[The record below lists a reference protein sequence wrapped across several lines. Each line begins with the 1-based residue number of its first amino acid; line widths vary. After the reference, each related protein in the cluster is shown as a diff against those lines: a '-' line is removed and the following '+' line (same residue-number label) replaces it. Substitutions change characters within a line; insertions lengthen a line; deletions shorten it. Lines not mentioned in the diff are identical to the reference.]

1 MHSYLMGVLADP
13 GNLLSGHFFLNECPV
28 LPFYSL

>member
-1 MHSYLMGVLADP
+1 MHSSLMGVLADP
-13 GNLLSGHFFLNECPV
+13 GNLHSGHFFLNECPV